1 MVTVY
6 SKNNCVKCQMV
17 KRYLD
22 AHAVTYK
29 EINIEE
35 TPSARDYL
43 LAQGF
48 SSLPIIMKDNQAPV
62 VGFSPEIFKSW
73 AS

>member
-1 MVTVY
+1 
-6 SKNNCVKCQMV
+6 MV